1 MVGVGSALSVA
12 VTVKLTVC
20 VVAFELGGRLTVMS
34 AGQSMTGASSSV
46 TVTLKL
52 HESSGATPL
61 VAVHMTVVS
70 PSGNVC
76 GEVMLVAPILQS
88 MVGVGVPVAVT
99 LKETEAVETPGSVP
113 TLMSAGQE
121 MSGGTPRN
129 TGVTVG
135 SPDAPVSGSSVC
147 TEPPVYETVPWFETC
162 GTLIELSMVTWKVM
176 VIEFPA
182 GSVPMLTESVSPE
195 KAGGATAAAAY
206 AGVVGSALRAGRTT
220 VSARPPPSATFDA

>member
-1 MVGVGSALSVA
+1 MVGVASALSVA

-20 VVAFELGGRLTVMS
+20 VVALEFRGRLTTMS
-34 AGQSMTGASSSV
+34 SGQSMTGASSSV

-52 HESSGATPL
+52 HESSGETPL

-76 GEVMLVAPILQS
+76 GEVMMVAPILQS
-88 MVGVGVPVAVT
+88 TVGVGVPVAVT

-121 MSGGTPRN
+121 MSGGVPRN

-135 SPDAPVSGSSVC
+135 SPNVPVSGSSV
-147 TEPPVYETVPWFETC
+147 TTGEKFVPETVP
-162 GTLIELSMVTWKVM
+162 
-176 VIEFPA
+176 
-182 GSVPMLTESVSPE
+182 
-195 KAGGATAAAAY
+195 
-206 AGVVGSALRAGRTT
+206 
-220 VSARPPPSATFDA
+220 

>member
-12 VTVKLTVC
+12 VTVKLTGT

-34 AGQSMTGASSSV
+34 AGQEICGASSSV

-52 HESSGATPL
+52 HESSGETPL
-61 VAVHMTVVS
+61 VAVQTTVVS

-76 GEVMLVAPILQS
+76 GEVMLVAPTLQS

-162 GTLIELSMVTWKVM
+162 GTLIELSMVTWKVI
-176 VIEFPA
+176 VIDFPA
-182 GSVPMLTESVSPE
+182 GSVPMLTLKVSPE
-195 KAGGATAAAAY
+195 KSGAATARAVRGSVTT
-206 AGVVGSALRAGRTT
+206 AGRAGRTAASLMPE
-220 VSARPPPSATFDA
+220 V

>member
-12 VTVKLTVC
+12 VTVKLTGT
-20 VVAFELGGRLTVMS
+20 VVAFELGGRFTVMLS
-34 AGQSMTGASSSV
+34 GQSMTGASSSV

-76 GEVMLVAPILQS
+76 GEVMLVAPTLQS

-113 TLMSAGQE
+113 TLMSAGQS
-121 MSGGTPRN
+121 MSGGTPRK
-129 TGVTVG
+129 TGVTVA
-135 SPDAPVSGSSVC
+135 SPNAPVSGSSV
-147 TEPPVYETVPWFETC
+147 TTGEKLLPETVP
-162 GTLIELSMVTWKVM
+162 
-176 VIEFPA
+176 
-182 GSVPMLTESVSPE
+182 
-195 KAGGATAAAAY
+195 
-206 AGVVGSALRAGRTT
+206 
-220 VSARPPPSATFDA
+220 

>member
-1 MVGVGSALSVA
+1 MGGVGSALSVA
-12 VTVKLTVC
+12 VTLKVTVL
-20 VVAFELGGRLTVMS
+20 VVALEFGGRLTTMS
-34 AGQSMTGASSSV
+34 AGQLICGASSSV

-52 HESSGATPL
+52 HESSGETPF
-61 VAVHMTVVS
+61 VAVQTTVVS

-113 TLMSAGQE
+113 TLMSAGQS

-135 SPDAPVSGSSVC
+135 SPNAPVSGSSV
-147 TEPPVYETVPWFETC
+147 TTGEKLVPETVP
-162 GTLIELSMVTWKVM
+162 
-176 VIEFPA
+176 
-182 GSVPMLTESVSPE
+182 
-195 KAGGATAAAAY
+195 
-206 AGVVGSALRAGRTT
+206 
-220 VSARPPPSATFDA
+220 